1 MILENDV
8 YSSYSR
14 VPGFKCRSR
23 LTNFSSAATIP
34 DDDEKKKEK
43 DVTELSTEEELE
55 EQNKAAAKIQAM
67 HRAKKG
73 RKKAKIIDEKNATCK
88 RPLFHH

>member
-1 MILENDV
+1 MSGLLRSLVLENDV

-14 VPGFKCRSR
+14 VSGFKLRSR
-23 LTNFSSAATIP
+23 LSNFSSAATIP

-43 DVTELSTEEELE
+43 DVKELSTEEELE

-73 RKKAKIIDEKNATCK
+73 RKKGQDN
-88 RPLFHH
+88 

>member
-1 MILENDV
+1 MQGKGAC
-8 YSSYSR
+8 SS
-14 VPGFKCRSR
+14 
-23 LTNFSSAATIP
+23 SS
-34 DDDEKKKEK
+34 DDEKKKEK

-88 RPLFHH
+88 RPLLHH